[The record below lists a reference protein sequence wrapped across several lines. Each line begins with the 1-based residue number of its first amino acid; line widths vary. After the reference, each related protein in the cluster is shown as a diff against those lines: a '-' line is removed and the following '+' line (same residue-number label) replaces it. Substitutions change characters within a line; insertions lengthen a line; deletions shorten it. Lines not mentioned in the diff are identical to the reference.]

1 MFKKI
6 KYLLKN
12 FDKIKEIVETYQTEQ
27 LKRKPKRVSL
37 EGVPEEQRK
46 YIEENY
52 KIERS

>member
-12 FDKIKEIVETYQTEQ
+12 FDTIKAIVEEHE
-27 LKRKPKRVSL
+27 KAPKKNKPKRVSL

-46 YIEENY
+46 YIEENF